1 MEKTV
6 FEQMGGTYT
15 RVSNYYLPVLALPV
29 KKENKPIGI
38 WEQRHKRYLKE
49 HRRILYYNL
58 LTACKLNSYL
68 VDIDRQAEEMFYQV
82 VNQIAKAEGISEE
95 LKAVNQMRWVQRM
108 NDARSRAMEI
118 VNNEIIYA

>member
-15 RVSNYYLPVLALPV
+15 RVGDYYLPTLALPA

-38 WEQRHKRYLKE
+38 WGQRHKRYLKE

-58 LTACKLNSYL
+58 LTAGKLSSYL
-68 VDIDRQAEEMFYQV
+68 ADIDWQAEEMFYRV

-95 LKAVNQMRWVQRM
+95 LKAVNQMMWVQRM
-108 NDARSRAMEI
+108 NDAGSRAMEI